1 MAAPMNDPNIALA
14 GMARIGN
21 PREPMG
27 DAAYNVMQGAT
38 YTPSPNTTLVPRQDS
53 QSGDL
58 HGPGGA
64 RGYGSYM
71 LPAGM
76 GDKDGAAYRTVTNFP
91 PMPMTDPSAT
101 QTQANGRIL
110 KGAVNRQTPNFGDGY
125 GDSYQHSV

>member
-21 PREPMG
+21 PRQPMG
-27 DAAYNVMQGAT
+27 TEAYNLTGVG
-38 YTPSPNTTLVPRQDS
+38 YVPSPNTTLVPRQDA
-53 QSGDL
+53 QSGGLD
-58 HGPGGA
+58 GPGGSRA
-64 RGYGSYM
+64 YGMYP

-91 PMPMTDPSAT
+91 PMPLTDPSAA

-110 KGAVNRQTPNFGDGY
+110 KGAIDRQVPNFGEAV
-125 GDSYQHSV
+125 GDSYEYGL